1 MRSYKEVNPWRA
13 ATEDRSP
20 RCGIPE
26 REAYSQPAVDVAM
39 TYAATL
45 AMSSSERRPPNAGLA
60 FLPLVTCFIT
70 AFSLKPPSRYSSSA
84 AFSRVFSGMM
94 TFWPPAW
101 HAAQLPENTDSPAA
115 ASPAKAGMATSESA
129 AAAPAAATLESKV
142 FDTGAEKARAAV
154 RVYSMVSE

>member
-1 MRSYKEVNPWRA
+1 MRTRVDLRRA
-13 ATEDRSP
+13 LSVTEDRFP
-20 RCGIPE
+20 RCGVPE
-26 REAYSQPAVDVAM
+26 QAYSQPAVDVAM

-45 AMSSSERRPPNAGLA
+45 AMSSSERRPPNAGMA

-115 ASPAKAGMATSESA
+115 A
-129 AAAPAAATLESKV
+129 APAAATLESKV

-154 RVYSMVSE
+154 RVYSMVS